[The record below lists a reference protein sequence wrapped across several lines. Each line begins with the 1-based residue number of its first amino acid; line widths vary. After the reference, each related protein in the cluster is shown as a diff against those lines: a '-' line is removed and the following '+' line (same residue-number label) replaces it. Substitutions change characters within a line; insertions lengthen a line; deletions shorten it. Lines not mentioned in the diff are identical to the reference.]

1 MCSKLTLVGH
11 TKWASPLFLLN
22 RLKLVILEHV
32 HIEGLAK
39 ADTFTIPYSLLNP
52 TIILLIRILQW
63 QVLLFNDMFCSG
75 YIELGLLKLIKLANI
90 ALIDHF

>member
-11 TKWASPLFLLN
+11 PKWASPLFLLN

-32 HIEGLAK
+32 HIKRLAE
-39 ADTFTIPYSLLNP
+39 ADTLTIPYSLLNP

-63 QVLLFNDMFCSG
+63 QVLLFNDMFSSG

>member
-1 MCSKLTLVGH
+1 MCSKLALVGH
-11 TKWASPLFLLN
+11 TQWASPLFLLN

-32 HIEGLAK
+32 HIERLAE
-39 ADTFTIPYSLLNP
+39 ADSLTIPYSLLNP

-63 QVLLFNDMFCSG
+63 QVLLFNDMFSSG
-75 YIELGLLKLIKLANI
+75 DIELGLLKLIKLANI